1 MDTKMVSISQAQ
13 KLKMFMKMT
22 RSDPEIKKQVA
33 KEFEQLVLSII
44 YIHKKTNQAFKGANT
59 IQVKDFI
66 RSIIQSTGVSSEI
79 PTNLRTQA
87 LKIIRK
93 VVESEN
99 KNLTTSSAEW
109 ETDDWIAFKPQI
121 VDAQDMLLKMN
132 IVELLCSIISFET
145 KREIKEEAFRVS
157 IAVLLGGHKESQ
169 EAFNDYIKGDHD
181 NNFIV
186 SVFNQIQEC
195 FELIKKNQV
204 KRNQKS
210 QKIMTIE
217 MQLEEFDGMVMDEED
232 EDVQEMIQKL
242 RDQRRGLEEEI
253 KDTEY
258 IADENRD
265 AEELTLSRAIENLIL
280 MLRFIQLLAE
290 NHNLNLQRTLNDQKS
305 PEDKT
310 KPKSVNLVVVLAGMF
325 GQMLKVIN
333 SVTINIGHQLVDT
346 IVELIQGP
354 CKENQRSLVNAK
366 VVDSSREFISLLSTK
381 DNLLPLGFVR
391 KADDTPEDDEEDI
404 MDVMDEYLSKISVIL
419 LSLLEGEE
427 DIEIC

>member
-1 MDTKMVSISQAQ
+1 
-13 KLKMFMKMT
+13 
-22 RSDPEIKKQVA
+22 
-33 KEFEQLVLSII
+33 
-44 YIHKKTNQAFKGANT
+44 
-59 IQVKDFI
+59 
-66 RSIIQSTGVSSEI
+66 
-79 PTNLRTQA
+79 
-87 LKIIRK
+87 
-93 VVESEN
+93 
-99 KNLTTSSAEW
+99 
-109 ETDDWIAFKPQI
+109 
-121 VDAQDMLLKMN
+121 
-132 IVELLCSIISFET
+132 
-145 KREIKEEAFRVS
+145 
-157 IAVLLGGHKESQ
+157 
-169 EAFNDYIKGDHD
+169 
-181 NNFIV
+181 
-186 SVFNQIQEC
+186 
-195 FELIKKNQV
+195 
-204 KRNQKS
+204 
-210 QKIMTIE
+210 
-217 MQLEEFDGMVMDEED
+217 MDEED

-290 NHNLNLQRTLNDQKS
+290 NHNLNLQKTLNDQKT

-391 KADDTPEDDEEDI
+391 KADDAPDDDEEDI
-404 MDVMDEYLSKISVIL
+404 MEVMDEYLSKISVIL

>member
-1 MDTKMVSISQAQ
+1 
-13 KLKMFMKMT
+13 
-22 RSDPEIKKQVA
+22 
-33 KEFEQLVLSII
+33 
-44 YIHKKTNQAFKGANT
+44 
-59 IQVKDFI
+59 
-66 RSIIQSTGVSSEI
+66 
-79 PTNLRTQA
+79 
-87 LKIIRK
+87 
-93 VVESEN
+93 
-99 KNLTTSSAEW
+99 
-109 ETDDWIAFKPQI
+109 
-121 VDAQDMLLKMN
+121 
-132 IVELLCSIISFET
+132 
-145 KREIKEEAFRVS
+145 
-157 IAVLLGGHKESQ
+157 
-169 EAFNDYIKGDHD
+169 
-181 NNFIV
+181 
-186 SVFNQIQEC
+186 
-195 FELIKKNQV
+195 
-204 KRNQKS
+204 
-210 QKIMTIE
+210 
-217 MQLEEFDGMVMDEED
+217 MVMDEED

-290 NHNLNLQRTLNDQKS
+290 NHNLNLQKTLNDQKS

-391 KADDTPEDDEEDI
+391 KADDTPDDDEEDI
-404 MDVMDEYLSKISVIL
+404 MEVMDEYLSKISVIL

>member
-1 MDTKMVSISQAQ
+1 
-13 KLKMFMKMT
+13 
-22 RSDPEIKKQVA
+22 
-33 KEFEQLVLSII
+33 
-44 YIHKKTNQAFKGANT
+44 
-59 IQVKDFI
+59 
-66 RSIIQSTGVSSEI
+66 
-79 PTNLRTQA
+79 
-87 LKIIRK
+87 
-93 VVESEN
+93 
-99 KNLTTSSAEW
+99 
-109 ETDDWIAFKPQI
+109 
-121 VDAQDMLLKMN
+121 
-132 IVELLCSIISFET
+132 
-145 KREIKEEAFRVS
+145 
-157 IAVLLGGHKESQ
+157 
-169 EAFNDYIKGDHD
+169 
-181 NNFIV
+181 
-186 SVFNQIQEC
+186 
-195 FELIKKNQV
+195 
-204 KRNQKS
+204 
-210 QKIMTIE
+210 
-217 MQLEEFDGMVMDEED
+217 MDEED

-290 NHNLNLQRTLNDQKS
+290 NHNLNLQKTLNDQKN

-346 IVELIQGP
+346 IVELVQGP

-391 KADDTPEDDEEDI
+391 KADDTPDDDEEDI
-404 MDVMDEYLSKISVIL
+404 MEVMDEYLSKISVIL